1 VLKTRRAAQWG
12 VSARPRQNALL
23 GCGMMLLSTVF
34 FAAMHGCVRV
44 LSNDGIHPY
53 EIAFFRCF
61 FGLLMLA
68 PWLAIRARGALRT
81 RHLGMHVVRAALN
94 VVAMFMFF
102 TALGITPIAQVQ
114 ALAFTAPLFT
124 TVLAVFLL
132 GETVRL
138 RRWSAVAIGFVGAL
152 VIIRPGVQPLDLGSL
167 LTVGSALVWA
177 VCMII
182 IKRLSGSESALT
194 ITAYMTLLMS
204 LISLVPASL
213 HWVWPDGSQWLWLA
227 ACGVLGTLGQWIMT
241 QSFRLADATV
251 VLPLDFAKL
260 IWGAALGWFAFGE
273 FIDLW
278 TWIGAVIIFSG
289 STYIAYRERQI
300 ERAAAAGKVVASRP
314 SRSAG

>member
-1 VLKTRRAAQWG
+1 MSAAAPEPAAAIG
-12 VSARPRQNALL
+12 RGPRPNALL

-34 FAAMHGCVRV
+34 FATMHACVRV
-44 LSNDGIHPY
+44 LSNEGIHPY

-61 FGLLMLA
+61 FGLLLLA
-68 PWLAIRARGALRT
+68 PWIAVKARGALRT
-81 RHLGMHVVRAALN
+81 RHLGMHVTRAALN

-114 ALAFTAPLFT
+114 ALSFTAPLFT

-152 VIIRPGVQPLDLGSL
+152 VIIRPGIQPLDVGSM
-167 LTVGSALVWA
+167 LTVGSAAVWA

-194 ITAYMTLLMS
+194 ITAWMTILMS
-204 LISLVPASL
+204 VIAFFPAWL
-213 HWVWPDGSQWLWLA
+213 HWSWPQGTQWAWLV
-227 ACGVLGTLGQWIMT
+227 ACGLLGTLGQWIMT

-260 IWGAALGWFAFGE
+260 VWGAAIGWFAFGE
-273 FIDLW
+273 LIDGW
-278 TWIGAVIIFSG
+278 TWLGAVIIFAG
-289 STYIAYRERQI
+289 STYIAYRERQL
-300 ERAAAAGKVVASRP
+300 ERAGRVATR
-314 SRSAG
+314 

>member
-1 VLKTRRAAQWG
+1 
-12 VSARPRQNALL
+12 VSAPGASGVLRGCAL
-23 GCGMMLLSTVF
+23 MLLSTIL

-44 LSNDGIHPY
+44 LSASIHPY

-61 FGLLMLA
+61 FGLVMLA
-68 PWLAIRARGALRT
+68 PWLLTAGRPALRT
-81 RHLGMHVVRAALN
+81 RRFGTHLWRAALN

-138 RRWSAVAIGFVGAL
+138 RRWSAVAVGFLGAL

-182 IKRLSGSESALT
+182 IKRLAGTESSLT
-194 ITAYMTLLMS
+194 ITAYMVILMTPLS
-204 LISLVPASL
+204 LSVAAFHWTWPAPAAWPWLV
-213 HWVWPDGSQWLWLA
+213 
-227 ACGVLGTLGQWIMT
+227 ACGVLGTLGQWLMT
-241 QSFRLADATV
+241 QAFRLADATV

-260 IWGAALGWFAFGE
+260 VWGAAIGWFAFGE
-273 FIDLW
+273 LIDAW
-278 TWIGAVIIFSG
+278 TWTGAVIIFSG
-289 STYIAYRERQI
+289 STYIAYRERQL
-300 ERAAAAGKVVASRP
+300 ERRATG
-314 SRSAG
+314 